1 MVALRAYIVI
11 LPKHPVILWTCGVC
25 TRLFYDVRH
34 VLWTCGV
41 CTRLFYD
48 VRHVPHSRMSVLNSV
63 LAPFTYLI

>member
-34 VLWTCGV
+34 V
-41 CTRLFYD
+41 
-48 VRHVPHSRMSVLNSV
+48 PHSRMSVLNSV
-63 LAPFTYLI
+63 LAIFIPFTYLI